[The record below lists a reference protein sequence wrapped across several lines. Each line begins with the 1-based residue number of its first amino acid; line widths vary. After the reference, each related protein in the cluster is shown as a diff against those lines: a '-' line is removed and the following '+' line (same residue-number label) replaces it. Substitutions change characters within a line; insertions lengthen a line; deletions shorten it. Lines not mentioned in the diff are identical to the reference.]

1 MSKRLFEGND
11 AWSSVAGRCA
21 NEVTIL
27 LKDVL
32 AKLESELGD
41 TVDLRDFHFVIN
53 HAAGGFVADLSLTRR
68 FGDGNEQ
75 PREIIESYP
84 RLSPVCDKDITREDE
99 LLMEYEVGLDG

>member
-11 AWSSVAGRCA
+11 AWSSIASRCT

-32 AKLESELGD
+32 AKLESELGEN
-41 TVDLRDFHFVIN
+41 VDLRDFHFVAS
-53 HAAGGFVADLSLTRR
+53 HALGGFVADLSITRR
-68 FGDGNEQ
+68 LGDGSEQ

-84 RLSPVCDKDITREDE
+84 RLAPIYTDTVED
-99 LLMEYEVGLDG
+99 